1 MKKTLLLSATAAILA
16 GAFSPA
22 VFADTTSGTSAAA
35 SSAATPS
42 ATTAGGSMSAVVA
55 TDNVMPIVSGTTNY
69 NFGNINYAW
78 NNGTASLTQGTAAAT
93 GSFSVQNLKTQ
104 LDWTLSATYSDN
116 NAVDAHGNQAVVI
129 PNVALKAANLSNYA
143 TTTIAAPSATLN
155 LANGTPSFTG
165 TVAYTIAPANV
176 Q

>member
-22 VFADTTSGTSAAA
+22 VFADTTSGSTAAA
-35 SSAATPS
+35 SSTPTPS

-78 NNGTASLTQGTAAAT
+78 NNGKASLTQGPAAAT

-104 LDWTLSATYSDN
+104 LDWTPSATYSDK
-116 NAVDAHGNQAVVI
+116 NAVDTSNNQAVVI
-129 PNVALKAANLSNYA
+129 PDVALKAATLSNYA
-143 TTTIAAPSATLN
+143 TTTVAAPGATLN

>member
-16 GAFSPA
+16 GAFAPA
-22 VFADTTSGTSAAA
+22 VFADTTS
-35 SSAATPS
+35 PS

-69 NFGNINYAW
+69 DFGNINYAW
-78 NNGTASLTQGTAAAT
+78 NAGKASLTQGSATPT

-104 LDWTLSATYSDN
+104 LDWKLSVTYSDN
-116 NAVDAHGNQAVVI
+116 SATDANGNQAVVI
-129 PNVALKAANLSNYA
+129 PDVALKAASLTNYA
-143 TTTIAAPSATLN
+143 TTTVTAPNATLN

>member
-1 MKKTLLLSATAAILA
+1 MKKTLLLSATAAIIT
-16 GAFSPA
+16 GAFAPA
-22 VFADTTSGTSAAA
+22 VFADTT
-35 SSAATPS
+35 TPTTP
-42 ATTAGGSMSAVVA
+42 ATTNASGSLSAVVA

-78 NNGTASLTQGTAAAT
+78 NAGKASLTQGTATPT

-104 LDWTLSATYSDN
+104 LDWKLSATYSDN
-116 NAVDAHGNQAVVI
+116 SATDANGNQAVVI
-129 PNVALKAANLSNYA
+129 PDVALKAANLANYA
-143 TTTIAAPSATLN
+143 TTTVTAPNATLN

-165 TVAYTIAPANV
+165 TVAYTIAPATV

>member
-22 VFADTTSGTSAAA
+22 VFADTTSGSTAAA
-35 SSAATPS
+35 SSTPAPS

-78 NNGTASLTQGTAAAT
+78 NNGTASLTQGITAT

-104 LDWTLSATYSDN
+104 LDWTLSATYSDS

-129 PNVALKAANLSNYA
+129 PNVALKAANLNNYA
-143 TTTIAAPSATLN
+143 TTTVAAPGATLN

>member
-16 GAFSPA
+16 GAFAPA
-22 VFADTTSGTSAAA
+22 VFADTTS
-35 SSAATPS
+35 PS

-69 NFGNINYAW
+69 NFGSINYAW
-78 NNGTASLTQGTAAAT
+78 NAGTASLTQGTAAAT
-93 GSFSVQNLKTQ
+93 GSFSVQDLNTQ
-104 LDWTLSATYSDN
+104 SDWTLSATYSDS

-129 PNVALKAANLSNYA
+129 PDVALKAANLTKYG
-143 TTTIAAPSATLN
+143 TKTIDAPGATLN

>member
-16 GAFSPA
+16 GAFAPA
-22 VFADTTSGTSAAA
+22 VFADTTS
-35 SSAATPS
+35 PS

-69 NFGNINYAW
+69 DFGNINYAW
-78 NNGTASLTQGTAAAT
+78 NAGKASLTQGSATPT

-104 LDWTLSATYSDN
+104 LDWKLSATYSDN
-116 NAVDAHGNQAVVI
+116 SATDANGNQAVVI
-129 PNVALKAANLSNYA
+129 PDVALKAASLTNYA
-143 TTTIAAPSATLN
+143 TTTVTAPNATLN

>member
-1 MKKTLLLSATAAILA
+1 
-16 GAFSPA
+16 
-22 VFADTTSGTSAAA
+22 
-35 SSAATPS
+35 
-42 ATTAGGSMSAVVA
+42 MSAVVA

-104 LDWTLSATYSDN
+104 LDWALSATYSDS

-129 PNVALKAANLSNYA
+129 PNVALKAANLNNYA
-143 TTTIAAPSATLN
+143 TTTVAAPGATLN